1 LLLKFYSA
9 FLHAGGGIVDK
20 IVIEGGH
27 RLEGRVRING
37 AKNAALPIMAACLLL
52 NGPSRIRGIPDIV
65 DIQIQSDIL
74 KNLGGEIKRYE
85 DRTLE
90 IEFRDGENEDK
101 FTAPYGLVS
110 KMRASICVLGPL
122 LSKRHKAK
130 VSYPGG
136 CIIGQRPIDLHI
148 KGLKALGAHIETTE
162 GYITAVADKLKG
174 AEVSFTGKTVLGT
187 CNLMTAAVLAE
198 GTTVIEHAACEPE
211 VQDLANFL
219 NKAGAKISGIG
230 ESRLTIEGVREL
242 HGVDYEIIPDRIEAG
257 TFMIAVAI
265 TKGDVTL
272 EYTRTEH
279 LGAVIDKLREIGV
292 KVTITGDSI
301 RVQGNGLYHA
311 ADITTLP
318 YPGMPTD
325 MQAQF
330 MALLCTI
337 EGKSIITEKIFPD
350 RFIHA
355 AELRRMGA
363 DIHVRGD
370 FAIIRGM
377 PFLSGTN
384 VMVSDL
390 RAGAGLVLAGL
401 MAKGSTHIHRV
412 YHLDRGY
419 ERLEDRLANLGAAI
433 KRIPD

>member
-1 LLLKFYSA
+1 
-9 FLHAGGGIVDK
+9 VDK
-20 IVIEGGH
+20 IVIEGGS
-27 RLEGRVRING
+27 RLEGNVKING

-52 NGPSRIRGIPDIV
+52 DGPSRIKGVPSIV
-65 DIQIQSDIL
+65 DIQTQSEIL
-74 KNLGGEIKRYE
+74 KNLGGEIKR
-85 DRTLE
+85 DADGTLE
-90 IEFRDGENEDK
+90 IIFRDGENEDK
-101 FTAPYGLVS
+101 FTAPYELVS

-136 CIIGQRPIDLHI
+136 CVIGQRPIDLHI
-148 KGLKALGAHIETTE
+148 KGLSALGAQIETTE
-162 GYITAVADKLKG
+162 GYVNASADKLKG
-174 AEVSFTGKTVLGT
+174 TKISFTGKTVLGT
-187 CNLMTAAVLAE
+187 GNVIMAAVLAE
-198 GTTVIEHAACEPE
+198 GITTIEHAACEPE

-219 NKAGAKISGIG
+219 NKAGAKITGIG
-230 ESRLTIEGVREL
+230 ESKLTIEGVEKL

-257 TFMIAVAI
+257 TFMIAGAI
-265 TKGDVTL
+265 TRGNILL
-272 EYTRTEH
+272 ENVIAEH
-279 LGAVIDKLREIGV
+279 LTTVIDKLREIGV
-292 KVTITGDSI
+292 EINTDSNTARI
-301 RVQGNGLYHA
+301 KGNNLYHPV
-311 ADITTLP
+311 DITTMP

-363 DIHVRGD
+363 DIRVEVSS
-370 FAIIRGM
+370 AIIRGT
-377 PFLSGTN
+377 PYLSGAN
-384 VMVSDL
+384 VMISDL

-401 MAKGSTHIHRV
+401 VAKGTTTIDRV

-419 ERLEDRLANLGAAI
+419 ERLEERLTSLGAII
-433 KRIPD
+433 KRTSK

>member
-1 LLLKFYSA
+1 M
-9 FLHAGGGIVDK
+9 DK
-20 IVIEGGH
+20 IIIEGGH
-27 RLEGRVRING
+27 RLEGNVRING

-52 NGPSRIRGIPDIV
+52 DGPSRIKGIPDIV
-65 DIQIQSDIL
+65 DIHTQSEIL
-74 KNLGGEIKRYE
+74 KNLGGAIKRHE
-85 DRTLE
+85 DGTLE
-90 IEFRDGENEDK
+90 IVFRYGENEDK
-101 FTAPYGLVS
+101 YTAPYELVS

-136 CIIGQRPIDLHI
+136 CVIGQRPIDLHI
-148 KGLKALGAHIETTE
+148 KGLRALGAHIETTE
-162 GYITAVADKLKG
+162 GYINATADTLKG
-174 AEVSFTGKTVLGT
+174 TDFFFTGKTVLGT
-187 CNLMTAAVLAE
+187 CNVMMAAVLAE
-198 GTTVIEHAACEPE
+198 GTTVIEYAASEPE

-230 ESRLTIEGVREL
+230 EGRLIIEGVREL

-257 TFMIAVAI
+257 TLMIAGAV
-265 TKGDVTL
+265 TKGDITL
-272 EYTRTEH
+272 EHVRTDH
-279 LGAVIDKLREIGV
+279 LGTVIDKLREIGV
-292 KVTITGDSI
+292 AITIAGDSI
-301 RVQGNGLYHA
+301 RVQGNGYYRA
-311 ADITTLP
+311 ADLTTLP

-330 MALLCTI
+330 MALLCTV

-355 AELRRMGA
+355 AELKRMGA
-363 DIHVRGD
+363 DIHVEGAY
-370 FAIIRGM
+370 AIVKGV
-377 PFLSGTN
+377 PYLSGTN

-401 MAKGSTHIHRV
+401 IARGTTHIHRI

-419 ERLEDRLANLGAAI
+419 EQLDSRLAGLGAII
-433 KRIPD
+433 KRAPE